1 MGKETLYNKKS
12 KLELKKNIKEE
23 QFARQTISFYKYLSL
38 NNLDQLR
45 DKIYKSWDSL
55 NILGRVYVSKE
66 GINAQ
71 ISIPDNNINSFK
83 DELKSEFN
91 FGDLIFKTAL
101 EEGTSFY
108 KLVVKIKDEIVAY
121 NIPKQEYN
129 MNNVGKHLDYKEFN
143 KSIDEGAIVLDMRN
157 YYEGEIGKFESA
169 IIPDIERS
177 QELLPEVKKLLDKHK
192 KDKILLYC
200 TGGIRCEKASS
211 YLIYHGF
218 SDVNQLNGG
227 IIQYANDIKKNNVQS
242 KFIGKN
248 FVFDDRMSESVTE
261 HVIGKCHIC
270 LKPSDSHTNC
280 ANEHCHIL
288 FIQCDHCREEFQNC
302 CSKHC
307 SKFILLPK
315 EKRRVMFKNGEIKFN
330 AQKSQ
335 KIKPRLKDINQ
346 N

>member
-12 KLELKKNIKEE
+12 KLELKKNLEEE

-45 DKIYKSWDSL
+45 DEIYKSWNSL
-55 NILGRVYVSKE
+55 NILGRVYVAKE

-71 ISIPDNNINSFK
+71 ISIPYDSINSFK
-83 DELKSEFN
+83 EELSSKFN
-91 FGDLIFKTAL
+91 FGDLILKTAIQ
-101 EEGTSFY
+101 EGNSFY
-108 KLVVKIKDEIVAY
+108 KLVVKIKNEIVAY
-121 NIPKQEYN
+121 NVSEKEYN
-129 MNNVGKHLDYKEFN
+129 MKNVGKHLDYKEFN
-143 KSIDEGAIVLDMRN
+143 KSIDDGAIVLDMRN
-157 YYEGEIGKFESA
+157 YYEGEIGKFENA

-192 KDKILLYC
+192 NDKILLYC

-211 YLIYHGF
+211 YLIHHGF

-248 FVFDDRMSESVTE
+248 FVFDDRMSEPVTE
-261 HVIGKCHIC
+261 HVIGECHIC
-270 LKPSDSHTNC
+270 FESSDSHTNC

-288 FIQCDHCREEFQNC
+288 FIQCANCREKFQNC
-302 CSKHC
+302 CSEHC

-315 EKRRVMFKNGEIKFN
+315 DKRREMFKNGDIKFN

-335 KIKPRLKDINQ
+335 KIKPRLKDIR
-346 N
+346 